1 MKHIK
6 RILLIATGLFLAAGF
21 YVLFARD
28 TGNPGNYPAVPDTP
42 EPEPHKGLFMSS
54 YGSMEFNG
62 NGTSVLLD
70 LSPEFSEL
78 SGLPVGRT
86 EGNYA
91 FLSGDL
97 PPQKS
102 FEIRYDAAHEMRITA
117 GEDSVVIDL
126 GIVTADGAVQI
137 GLQTVTPE
145 RIPLVLFKDDKP
157 VGIIFELQK

>member
-1 MKHIK
+1 MYYLRMIPEIREIILRY
-6 RILLIATGLFLAAGF
+6 RIRRNLNHTRDYLCRLTGPWNLT
-21 YVLFARD
+21 V
-28 TGNPGNYPAVPDTP
+28 TI
-42 EPEPHKGLFMSS
+42 
-54 YGSMEFNG
+54 
-62 NGTSVLLD
+62 LLD

>member
-1 MKHIK
+1 
-6 RILLIATGLFLAAGF
+6 
-21 YVLFARD
+21 
-28 TGNPGNYPAVPDTP
+28 
-42 EPEPHKGLFMSS
+42 
-54 YGSMEFNG
+54 MEFNG